1 MRTAINKNDLVDI
14 GDVRVDSSLSRNER
28 VSEYNRQ
35 IKDPNHYKCR
45 GLTVTAKFPENG
57 ASFEECLRSMVS

>member
-1 MRTAINKNDLVDI
+1 MRTTINTADLVDI
-14 GDVRVDSSLSRNER
+14 RDVQVDANLSRKER

-45 GLTVTAKFPENG
+45 GLTVTAKYPKNG
-57 ASFEECLRSMVS
+57 ATFEECLRSMVL